1 MLYRLITLIGGLVF
15 VAALFA
21 LVWFFCKK
29 FLEHHGVTDQT
40 SDRAT
45 VLATWTFAGIAIG
58 LVFAVVGAFVLGPWA
73 FYRTLRGHGVD
84 IADGGR
90 EMCIRSPW
98 VLFPFRDGETLQQ
111 VGIDGSSVLTVSC
124 NRTW

>member
-21 LVWFFCKK
+21 LLWFFCRK
-29 FLEHHGVTDQT
+29 FLEHHGVTEQL

-45 VLATWTFAGIAIG
+45 ALATWTFAGISVG

-73 FYRTLRGHGVD
+73 FYRTLRGHGVE
-84 IADGGR
+84 ISDGAAIWWGFG
-90 EMCIRSPW
+90 I
-98 VLFPFRDGETLQQ
+98 VVATLGITAIGFFGFLMA
-111 VGIDGSSVLTVSC
+111 VGAY
-124 NRTW
+124 